1 MRNIMSTMKV
11 CRSQPSVQTEL
22 LNEVEDGLAALGY
35 GSDDVDQLVEGAL
48 PQDRVNKL
56 APRYDEILDRFHYFT
71 NTATQV
77 PVEGRPSR
85 HLHKCYDCLLGKTR
99 AVLVYNLFSM
109 VLNK

>member
-22 LNEVEDGLAALGY
+22 FHEVEDGLAALGY

-56 APRYDEILDRFHYFT
+56 APRYDDILDRFHYFT
-71 NTATQV
+71 NTT
-77 PVEGRPSR
+77 
-85 HLHKCYDCLLGKTR
+85 T
-99 AVLVYNLFSM
+99 
-109 VLNK
+109 

>member
-56 APRYDEILDRFHYFT
+56 APRYDDILDRFHYFT
-71 NTATQV
+71 NTTV
-77 PVEGRPSR
+77 HHPG
-85 HLHKCYDCLLGKTR
+85 TR
-99 AVLVYNLFSM
+99 
-109 VLNK
+109 

>member
-22 LNEVEDGLAALGY
+22 FHEVEDGLAALGY

-56 APRYDEILDRFHYFT
+56 APRYDDILDRFHYFT
-71 NTATQV
+71 NTTTQV